1 MEVSNLILK
10 VENLHKSYGRK
21 NVIKAV
27 DGVSFEVQ
35 EGDIF
40 ALLGLNGAG
49 KTTTIRCILGLCK
62 KDSGDITYNGKY
74 KIAYVPEGK
83 DLYGS
88 YKVKKMIEITKS
100 ITENFD
106 EDKCIKYID
115 EFGIPQ
121 DERVLSLSNG
131 QKTQL
136 YLSLVL
142 SQKADLYIFD
152 EPTWGLDPVVRNK
165 VLDVIK
171 AIPLD
176 GGTVFY
182 TSHILSEVER
192 VADKIAIMHK
202 GHILEIGYL
211 DDIKENFCAVTIQRH
226 GLTECNLQT
235 VQKIDGYLYKS
246 TESEDIYI
254 VKKEYAQMQHLDF
267 QPVPFEVLFEAL
279 VLGQNA
285 QGHDKTI

>member
-1 MEVSNLILK
+1 LILK
-10 VENLHKSYGRK
+10 VENLHKYYGYGRK

-27 DGVSFEVQ
+27 NGVSFEVQ

-62 KDSGDITYNGKY
+62 KDSGNITYNGKY

-100 ITENFD
+100 ITQEFD
-106 EDKCIKYID
+106 ENKCLKYIN
-115 EFGIPQ
+115 EFKIPQ
-121 DERVLSLSNG
+121 NERVLSLSNG

-152 EPTWGLDPVVRNK
+152 EPTWGLDPVVRNRI
-165 VLDVIK
+165 LDMIK
-171 AIPLD
+171 AIPLE

-192 VADKIAIMHK
+192 VADKVAIMHQ
-202 GHILEIGYL
+202 GRILEIGYL
-211 DDIKENFCAVTIQRH
+211 DDIKESFCAVTIERSASKSS
-226 GLTECNLQT
+226 T
-235 VQKIDGYLYKS
+235 VPEIDGYLYKS
-246 TESEDIYI
+246 TEGEDIYI
-254 VKKEYAQMQHLDF
+254 VKKAYAEERHLDF

-279 VLGQNA
+279 VLGQKS
-285 QGHDKTI
+285 QEQDKTV